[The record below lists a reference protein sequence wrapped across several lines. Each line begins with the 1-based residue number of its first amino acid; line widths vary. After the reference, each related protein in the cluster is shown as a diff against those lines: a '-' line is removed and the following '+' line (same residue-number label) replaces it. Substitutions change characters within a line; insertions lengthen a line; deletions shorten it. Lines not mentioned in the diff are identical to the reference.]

1 MGVGWGGGGETLV
14 LALDPALWSFVPN
27 KLSLSLPSTGIS
39 LVKVTFLHMGIH
51 ELLRTVRE
59 DETHLANVRGDFFK
73 DFETVEEAKEV

>member
-1 MGVGWGGGGETLV
+1 
-14 LALDPALWSFVPN
+14 
-27 KLSLSLPSTGIS
+27 
-39 LVKVTFLHMGIH
+39 MGIH